1 MNNFIYPD
9 CFLHFFDI
17 HFLNEICRNEYQKQ
31 NEMNIATKIAILC
44 CEKISL
50 PLSSFCENQY
60 CYKIVSEIKSC
71 ECIQIRF
78 ISEVKTFNSFINIK
92 LNQYESKSRIYN
104 QYISMK
110 EAIKKI
116 EDKDYIN
123 IIQKKESSS
132 GRIIKNWKDIY
143 FSDRYVDI
151 FESVRNL
158 TPPNFRDN
166 CLQLDERIDGRAY
179 IPEYIYSVLD
189 INDEKFTPIQEK
201 ISQIINQSYF
211 ESYIKASP
219 LIPVIVDMDI
229 LDSSYL
235 DNFTNL
241 IPYSA
246 IYNNIKKRKNIDLFK
261 VNFND
266 LLNLKNNI
274 DIINIIRI
282 SHENYFEKIKNIRY
296 LSNPII
302 NNLEVNIHKEVSMS
316 KFINNGNVQNMGE
329 NININGNNTQAID
342 LWNGIEREFKILEDK
357 YDNQEIKNLHSAIIN
372 KNMEDVKK
380 TLSLMNL
387 SKDFLVSI
395 GANIFTSLLY

>member
-1 MNNFIYPD
+1 
-9 CFLHFFDI
+9 
-17 HFLNEICRNEYQKQ
+17 
-31 NEMNIATKIAILC
+31 
-44 CEKISL
+44 
-50 PLSSFCENQY
+50 
-60 CYKIVSEIKSC
+60 
-71 ECIQIRF
+71 
-78 ISEVKTFNSFINIK
+78 
-92 LNQYESKSRIYN
+92 
-104 QYISMK
+104 
-110 EAIKKI
+110 
-116 EDKDYIN
+116 
-123 IIQKKESSS
+123 
-132 GRIIKNWKDIY
+132 
-143 FSDRYVDI
+143 
-151 FESVRNL
+151 
-158 TPPNFRDN
+158 
-166 CLQLDERIDGRAY
+166 
-179 IPEYIYSVLD
+179 
-189 INDEKFTPIQEK
+189 
-201 ISQIINQSYF
+201 
-211 ESYIKASP
+211 
-219 LIPVIVDMDI
+219 MDI

>member
-1 MNNFIYPD
+1 MGGHIY
-9 CFLHFFDI
+9 
-17 HFLNEICRNEYQKQ
+17 Q
-31 NEMNIATKIAILC
+31 N
-44 CEKISL
+44 
-50 PLSSFCENQY
+50 
-60 CYKIVSEIKSC
+60 
-71 ECIQIRF
+71 
-78 ISEVKTFNSFINIK
+78 
-92 LNQYESKSRIYN
+92 
-104 QYISMK
+104 
-110 EAIKKI
+110 
-116 EDKDYIN
+116 
-123 IIQKKESSS
+123 
-132 GRIIKNWKDIY
+132 
-143 FSDRYVDI
+143 
-151 FESVRNL
+151 
-158 TPPNFRDN
+158 
-166 CLQLDERIDGRAY
+166 
-179 IPEYIYSVLD
+179 IYSVLD

-219 LIPVIVDMDI
+219 LISVIVDMDI